1 MEDMA
6 ADYGW
11 ELDDFFEEEEVLTPE
26 EQAAQARAE
35 ARLAHE
41 EALGEMYASQYAF
54 D

>member
-11 ELDDFFEEEEVLTPE
+11 ELDDFFEEEESEPTTPE
-26 EQAAQARAE
+26 QARQ
-35 ARLAHE
+35 LAHE
-41 EALGEMYASQYAF
+41 EAIGEMYASQFAF

>member
-6 ADYGW
+6 QDFGW
-11 ELDDFFEEEEVLTPE
+11 SMDDFFEEEEVLTPE
-26 EQAAQARAE
+26 EQAAHARAQ

-41 EALGEMYASQYAF
+41 EAIGEMYASQWAF

>member
-11 ELDDFFEEEEVLTPE
+11 SMDDFFEEALTPE
-26 EQAAQARAE
+26 E
-35 ARLAHE
+35 E
-41 EALGEMYASQYAF
+41 EAERRSQRQMAEDAFIGEMYNAKYCF